1 MMITTTGRDAVLHL
15 SSADERLGK
24 IITTVGSYT
33 IETGGDPFQSLVS
46 SIMYQQ
52 LAGAAADAIHAR
64 FLKLYDGRFPSPAI
78 LAATPDAQLRAVGLS
93 VRKAEYMKGLAAVVA
108 GGTLDLA
115 SLAAMEDEQV
125 VEQLTTVRGIGRW
138 TAEMFLIFC
147 LGRPDVLPVGDL
159 GLQRAVQ
166 KAYSL
171 RKLPAQE
178 RIVKIARPWR
188 PYRSVAT
195 WYLWRSLEEKF
206 FKTVD

>member
-1 MMITTTGRDAVLHL
+1 
-15 SSADERLGK
+15 
-24 IITTVGSYT
+24 
-33 IETGGDPFQSLVS
+33 
-46 SIMYQQ
+46 
-52 LAGAAADAIHAR
+52 
-64 FLKLYDGRFPSPAI
+64 
-78 LAATPDAQLRAVGLS
+78 
-93 VRKAEYMKGLAAVVA
+93 MKGLAAVVA
-108 GGTLDLA
+108 GGPLDLA

-159 GLQRAVQ
+159 GLQRAIQ